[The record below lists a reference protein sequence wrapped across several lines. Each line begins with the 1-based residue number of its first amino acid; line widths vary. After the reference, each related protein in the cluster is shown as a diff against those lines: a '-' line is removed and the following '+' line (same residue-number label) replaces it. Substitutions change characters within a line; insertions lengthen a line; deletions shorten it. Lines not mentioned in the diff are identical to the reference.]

1 LIVFEPL
8 ARDQLKQIAELQ
20 LVALNRR
27 MAEQDLSLELST
39 AALEQ
44 LVERGYDPVYGA
56 RPLHRAFQQVIED
69 PLANLI
75 LEGRFLPNT
84 TVVGDVAASGELAFQ
99 EYYCIYIQ

>member
-1 LIVFEPL
+1 
-8 ARDQLKQIAELQ
+8 
-20 LVALNRR
+20 
-27 MAEQDLSLELST
+27 
-39 AALEQ
+39 
-44 LVERGYDPVYGA
+44 VYGA

-99 EYYCIYIQ
+99 